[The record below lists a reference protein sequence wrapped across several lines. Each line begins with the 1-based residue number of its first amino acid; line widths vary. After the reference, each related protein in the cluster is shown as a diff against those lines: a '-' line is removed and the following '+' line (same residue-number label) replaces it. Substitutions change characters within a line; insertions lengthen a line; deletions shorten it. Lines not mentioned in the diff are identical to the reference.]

1 MSESIPVY
9 KDEENNRPV
18 PTVWR
23 DTLILIVE
31 AIKSNNYEMLS
42 TTTTV
47 RSALKKDIDIIN
59 ENIEDYGCQLVSLP
73 ESTWE
78 TSVCQWM
85 IDYWDVLIDL
95 YTKEEGASDM
105 SLSIRVIEKGKEF
118 EFEIMSLHVE

>member
-9 KDEENNRPV
+9 KDEENNRPI

-42 TTTTV
+42 TTATV

-73 ESTWE
+73 ESAWE

-105 SLSIRVIEKGKEF
+105 SLSIRVIEKDKEF